1 MKTGLHTNAQCK
13 TKLKGVIKVLSM
25 IETKGLNE
33 WEVNQLVESANEMCK
48 ELIRELEFE
57 EDTN

>member
-1 MKTGLHTNAQCK
+1 
-13 TKLKGVIKVLSM
+13 M

>member
-1 MKTGLHTNAQCK
+1 
-13 TKLKGVIKVLSM
+13 VIKVLSM